1 MHAIAQ
7 DSFGAVDGRHGCHTR
22 IKQMMSTQEQFTN
35 SLPAMTPTRFVR
47 RDFLSA
53 HIVEVGLLLQ
63 NQFGVEHAAAF
74 LKDNFIHLDVAMR
87 VLLRPS
93 ERRRHQA

>member
-1 MHAIAQ
+1 
-7 DSFGAVDGRHGCHTR
+7 
-22 IKQMMSTQEQFTN
+22 MMSTQEQFVS
-35 SLPAMTPTRFVR
+35 SLQEISPTRFVR

-63 NQFGVEHAAAF
+63 EQFGVEHAAAF

-87 VLLRPS
+87 VLLRDFGQ
-93 ERRRHQA
+93 RRRHQVS

>member
-1 MHAIAQ
+1 MHETVPGGL
-7 DSFGAVDGRHGCHTR
+7 DHVGRRYSCHTR
-22 IKQMMSTQEQFTN
+22 IKQMMSTQEQFAST
-35 SLPAMTPTRFVR
+35 LPEIRSTRFVR

-63 NQFGVEHAAAF
+63 EQFGVEHAAAF

-93 ERRRHQA
+93 ERRRHQG

>member
-1 MHAIAQ
+1 
-7 DSFGAVDGRHGCHTR
+7 
-22 IKQMMSTQEQFTN
+22 MSTQQQLATSMPEM
-35 SLPAMTPTRFVR
+35 PPTRFVR

-63 NQFGVEHAAAF
+63 DQFGVEHAAAF

-93 ERRRHQA
+93 ERRRHQN

>member
-1 MHAIAQ
+1 
-7 DSFGAVDGRHGCHTR
+7 
-22 IKQMMSTQEQFTN
+22 MMSTQEQLAN
-35 SLPAMTPTRFVR
+35 SMPLMTPTKFVR

-63 NQFGVEHAAAF
+63 DQFGVEHAAAF

>member
-1 MHAIAQ
+1 
-7 DSFGAVDGRHGCHTR
+7 
-22 IKQMMSTQEQFTN
+22 MMSTQEQLAN
-35 SLPAMTPTRFVR
+35 SMPPMTPAKFVR

-63 NQFGVEHAAAF
+63 DQFGVEHAAAF

>member
-1 MHAIAQ
+1 
-7 DSFGAVDGRHGCHTR
+7 
-22 IKQMMSTQEQFTN
+22 
-35 SLPAMTPTRFVR
+35 VR

-53 HIVEVGLLLQ
+53 HIVETGIMLQ
-63 NQFGVEHAAAF
+63 QKHGTEHAAAF

-93 ERRRHQA
+93 ERRRPAA

>member
-1 MHAIAQ
+1 
-7 DSFGAVDGRHGCHTR
+7 
-22 IKQMMSTQEQFTN
+22 MMSTQEHHVSST
-35 SLPAMTPTRFVR
+35 PEMAPTRFVR

-63 NQFGVEHAAAF
+63 EQFGVEHAAAF

>member
-1 MHAIAQ
+1 MAGGHKRTIP
-7 DSFGAVDGRHGCHTR
+7 
-22 IKQMMSTQEQFTN
+22 KMSIPQEQN
-35 SLPAMTPTRFVR
+35 AAIMPAIPPTRFVR

-53 HIVEVGLLLQ
+53 HIVEVGILLQ
-63 NQFGVEHAAAF
+63 EQFGVEHAAAF

-93 ERRRHQA
+93 ERRRPQV

>member
-1 MHAIAQ
+1 
-7 DSFGAVDGRHGCHTR
+7 
-22 IKQMMSTQEQFTN
+22 MMNTQEQFSP
-35 SLPAMTPTRFVR
+35 SLSEFSSTKFVR

-63 NQFGVEHAAAF
+63 EQFGVEHAAAF

-87 VLLRPS
+87 VLLRPN
-93 ERRRHQA
+93 ERRRH

>member
-1 MHAIAQ
+1 
-7 DSFGAVDGRHGCHTR
+7 
-22 IKQMMSTQEQFTN
+22 MMSTQEQFSS
-35 SLPAMTPTRFVR
+35 SLPAMAPTRFVR

-63 NQFGVEHAAAF
+63 DQFGVEHAAAF

>member
-1 MHAIAQ
+1 MHETALGSI
-7 DSFGAVDGRHGCHTR
+7 GVVGRRQCRHTR
-22 IKQMMSTQEQFTN
+22 IKEMMNTQEPLAT
-35 SLPAMTPTRFVR
+35 SLPEFTSTKFVR

-63 NQFGVEHAAAF
+63 EQFGVEHAAAF

-87 VLLRPS
+87 VLLRPN
-93 ERRRHQA
+93 ERRRH

>member
-1 MHAIAQ
+1 MAGGHKRTIP
-7 DSFGAVDGRHGCHTR
+7 
-22 IKQMMSTQEQFTN
+22 KMSIPQEQIAAIM
-35 SLPAMTPTRFVR
+35 PAIPPTRFVR

-53 HIVEVGLLLQ
+53 HIVEVGILLQ
-63 NQFGVEHAAAF
+63 EQFGVEHAAAF

-93 ERRRHQA
+93 ERRRPQV

>member
-1 MHAIAQ
+1 
-7 DSFGAVDGRHGCHTR
+7 
-22 IKQMMSTQEQFTN
+22 MMSTQEQAVSN
-35 SLPAMTPTRFVR
+35 TPEITATRFVR

-63 NQFGVEHAAAF
+63 EQFGVEHAAAF

-87 VLLRPS
+87 VLLRPA
-93 ERRRHQA
+93 ERRRHNA

>member
-1 MHAIAQ
+1 
-7 DSFGAVDGRHGCHTR
+7 
-22 IKQMMSTQEQFTN
+22 MSTQQQVAT
-35 SLPAMTPTRFVR
+35 SMPTMQPTRFVR

-63 NQFGVEHAAAF
+63 DQFGVEHAAAF
-74 LKDNFIHLDVAMR
+74 MKDNFIHLDVAMR

>member
-1 MHAIAQ
+1 MHETVPGGL
-7 DSFGAVDGRHGCHTR
+7 DHVGRRYSCHTR
-22 IKQMMSTQEQFTN
+22 IKQMMSTQEQFAST
-35 SLPAMTPTRFVR
+35 LPEIRLTRFVR

-63 NQFGVEHAAAF
+63 EQFGVEHAAAF

-93 ERRRHQA
+93 ERRRHQG

>member
-1 MHAIAQ
+1 MPLLTADLAAASPRLQTLKRMDTIM
-7 DSFGAVDGRHGCHTR
+7 
-22 IKQMMSTQEQFTN
+22 ITQENIVISTRPVA
-35 SLPAMTPTRFVR
+35 LPRFVR

-53 HIVEVGLLLQ
+53 HIIEVGILLQ

-74 LKDNFIHLDVAMR
+74 LKNNFIHLDVAMR

-93 ERRRHQA
+93 ERRRPQN

>member
-1 MHAIAQ
+1 
-7 DSFGAVDGRHGCHTR
+7 
-22 IKQMMSTQEQFTN
+22 MMSTQEQLAN
-35 SLPAMTPTRFVR
+35 SMPPMTPTKFVR

-63 NQFGVEHAAAF
+63 DQFGVEHAAAF

>member
-1 MHAIAQ
+1 MNIDNQ
-7 DSFGAVDGRHGCHTR
+7 TVVREKL
-22 IKQMMSTQEQFTN
+22 I
-35 SLPAMTPTRFVR
+35 PPPRFVR

-53 HIVEVGLLLQ
+53 HIVETGIMLQ
-63 NQFGVEHAAAF
+63 KEYGTEHAAAF

-93 ERRRHQA
+93 ERRRPPA

>member
-1 MHAIAQ
+1 MNLLKAASAQ
-7 DSFGAVDGRHGCHTR
+7 TTTPMSPYQEN
-22 IKQMMSTQEQFTN
+22 KMMSTQEQLV
-35 SLPAMTPTRFVR
+35 SSTPEITATRFVR

-63 NQFGVEHAAAF
+63 EQFGVEHAAAF

-87 VLLRPS
+87 VLLRPA
-93 ERRRHQA
+93 ERRRHNA

>member
-1 MHAIAQ
+1 MN
-7 DSFGAVDGRHGCHTR
+7 
-22 IKQMMSTQEQFTN
+22 TQEQIAISTP
-35 SLPAMTPTRFVR
+35 PAAPPKFVR

-53 HIVEVGLLLQ
+53 HIVEVGILLQ
-63 NQFGVEHAAAF
+63 DQFGVEHAAAF

-93 ERRRHQA
+93 ERRRAQN

>member
-1 MHAIAQ
+1 MSIQEYIATRTPAI
-7 DSFGAVDGRHGCHTR
+7 
-22 IKQMMSTQEQFTN
+22 
-35 SLPAMTPTRFVR
+35 PPTRFVR

-53 HIVEVGLLLQ
+53 HIVEVGILLQ
-63 NQFGVEHAAAF
+63 EQFGVEHAAAF

-93 ERRRHQA
+93 ERRRTQV

>member
-1 MHAIAQ
+1 MDTI
-7 DSFGAVDGRHGCHTR
+7 
-22 IKQMMSTQEQFTN
+22 MNTQEQIAVSTV
-35 SLPAMTPTRFVR
+35 PVTQPRFAR

-53 HIVEVGLLLQ
+53 HIVEVGILLQ
-63 NQFGVEHAAAF
+63 DQFGVEHAAAF

-93 ERRRHQA
+93 ERRRPQA

>member
-1 MHAIAQ
+1 M
-7 DSFGAVDGRHGCHTR
+7 DTT
-22 IKQMMSTQEQFTN
+22 MNTQEQIAV
-35 SLPAMTPTRFVR
+35 SPVPVAPPRFAR

-53 HIVEVGLLLQ
+53 HIVEVGILLQ
-63 NQFGVEHAAAF
+63 EQFGVEHAAAF

-93 ERRRHQA
+93 ERRRQQA

>member
-1 MHAIAQ
+1 MKIENPTAA
-7 DSFGAVDGRHGCHTR
+7 S
-22 IKQMMSTQEQFTN
+22 EQKI
-35 SLPAMTPTRFVR
+35 PPPRFLR

-53 HIVEVGLLLQ
+53 HIVETGLTLQ
-63 NQFGVEHAAAF
+63 KQFGTEHAASF

-93 ERRRHQA
+93 ERRRVSPP

>member
-1 MHAIAQ
+1 
-7 DSFGAVDGRHGCHTR
+7 
-22 IKQMMSTQEQFTN
+22 MMSTQQQLAT
-35 SLPAMTPTRFVR
+35 SLPESASTRFVR

-63 NQFGVEHAAAF
+63 EQFGVEHAAAF

>member
-1 MHAIAQ
+1 
-7 DSFGAVDGRHGCHTR
+7 
-22 IKQMMSTQEQFTN
+22 MMSTQEQYAP
-35 SLPAMTPTRFVR
+35 SLPEFASTRFVR

-63 NQFGVEHAAAF
+63 EQFGVEHAAAF

-87 VLLRPS
+87 VLLRPN
-93 ERRRHQA
+93 ERRRHHA